1 LVDIIFYSMT
11 IEIKKTLW
19 AFSADSLVAFNGVSF
34 T

>member
-19 AFSADSLVAFNGVSF
+19 AFSAESGI
-34 T
+34 